1 MATKQTSNSSRPKA
15 KPVQPPVLVLP
26 NPHRI
31 SGDTDAMLESTVA
44 ERFKTILLVK
54 TSDKDTSKGQAVLTH
69 TPDTNDSKV
78 QVNTW
83 NTGLGHL
90 LRFLQAGINAWFSG
104 AGLSGDGSAV
114 YVAKYAD
121 KVFKTVPQLKN
132 YDVFVVPN
140 GRSGASK
147 YRISV
152 QELVAQVT
160 SRASIVSNS
169 VKEYG
174 IAQGKE
180 RTKKAE
186 SAPEITTIL

>member
-1 MATKQTSNSSRPKA
+1 MAPKA
-15 KPVQPPVLVLP
+15 NETKKELPVLVLP
-26 NPHRI
+26 SPHRI
-31 SGDTDAMLESTVA
+31 SGDVDAMLESTVA

-54 TSDKDTSKGQAVLTH
+54 STDKDTSKGQAVLTH
-69 TPDTNDSKV
+69 TPDSNDPKV

-83 NTGLGHL
+83 NLGLGHL

-114 YVAKYAD
+114 YVAKHAAT
-121 KVFKTVPQLKN
+121 VFKAVPQLKN

-147 YRISV
+147 YRLSV
-152 QELVAQVT
+152 QEMVRQV
-160 SRASIVSNS
+160 SDRATTVSNS
-169 VKEYG
+169 VETYG
-174 IAQGKE
+174 VAQGKE

-186 SAPEITTIL
+186 SAPEITAIL